1 MSYPNI
7 QEFLEDFDKENE
19 LLGKGTYGAVYK
31 MKTKRII
38 NPELERELDQVPF
51 MSQYLAV
58 KMMDAKTEKS
68 FNTIQKEFL
77 ILKSL
82 PKQHP
87 NIIKLYKSYAW
98 ANQITKTYTLVLVME
113 LADKNLMTEIKE
125 RITQQR
131 HFPDDQLHHIFLQC
145 IQTLNDIKLH
155 SNIYHRDIKP
165 ENILIKSSGLQILL
179 SDFGVSKKLMK
190 EKLPTIAG
198 TLVGTPSYLSPILW
212 KAFESVKFQIAN
224 INKIVHNVEK
234 SDVYSLG
241 ITLLQTTLLLNSE
254 IQKLNAGEQGQ
265 IRTNNLLKG
274 IQNQRIQNILTRM
287 LEHDEKQ
294 RASFQE
300 LLQLLS
306 EPIPKQIVS
315 NKKPIF
321 SYVEP
326 KIGIKEQFSLQAK
339 INYQNNKNESDQTF
353 INQKLDQKDEKIEQF
368 NNSDTAQDSKI
379 IQDLIQNDD
388 KEK

>member
-7 QEFLEDFDKENE
+7 QEFLEDFEKENE
-19 LLGKGTYGAVYK
+19 LLGKGTYGEVYK

-38 NPELERELDQVPF
+38 NPDLEKVQEGQENYNG
-51 MSQYLAV
+51 QYYAV

-68 FNTIQKEFL
+68 FSTIQKEFL

-87 NIIKLYKSYAW
+87 NIIRLYKSYAW

-113 LADKNLMTEIKE
+113 LADKSLMKEIEE
-125 RITQQR
+125 RIQNKKY
-131 HFPDDQLHHIFLQC
+131 FSDDQLHHFFLQC

-165 ENILIKSSGLQILL
+165 ENILLNKEQQILI
-179 SDFGVSKKLMK
+179 SDFGVSRKLMK
-190 EKLPTIAG
+190 EKLPTING
-198 TLVGTPSYLSPILW
+198 TLVGTPAYLSPILW
-212 KAFESVKFQIAN
+212 KAFEEGQFQVSK
-224 INKIVHNVEK
+224 INKITHNVEK

-241 ITLLQTTLLLNSE
+241 VTLLQTTLLLNSE
-254 IQKLNAGEQGQ
+254 IQKLNSGEQGQ
-265 IRTNNLLKG
+265 HTTRELLKNV
-274 IQNQRIQNILTRM
+274 QNPRIKFILMRM

-294 RASFQE
+294 RASYNE
-300 LLQLLS
+300 LLQLLN
-306 EPIPKQIVS
+306 ENIPKQIVQ

-326 KIGIKEQFSLQAK
+326 KLGIKEQFSLQAK
-339 INYQNNKNESDQTF
+339 ITFENNCK
-353 INQKLDQKDEKIEQF
+353 
-368 NNSDTAQDSKI
+368 
-379 IQDLIQNDD
+379 QDLHQNQQSPQQIDTQID
-388 KEK
+388 IETVNQSQMNQQIENKMKEQ